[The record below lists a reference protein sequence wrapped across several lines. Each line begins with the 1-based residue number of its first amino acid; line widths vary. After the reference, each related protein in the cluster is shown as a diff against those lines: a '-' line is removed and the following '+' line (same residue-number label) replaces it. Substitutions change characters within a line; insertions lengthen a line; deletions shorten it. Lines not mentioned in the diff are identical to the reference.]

1 MTFQKEKEMI
11 SIMQKTVD
19 IQSLYKQFDN
29 CEALRKELEHIQ
41 KTYTVNEIIDQYVRG
56 DYNAE
61 LLLQHCLHHILN
73 KLVVLKA
80 TEKI

>member
-1 MTFQKEKEMI
+1 MP
-11 SIMQKTVD
+11 KTVD
-19 IQSLYKQFDN
+19 IESLYKQFDN
-29 CEALRKELEHIQ
+29 CATLRKELEHIQ
-41 KTYTVNEIIDQYVRG
+41 KPYTVNQIIDQYVRG

-73 KLVVLKA
+73 QLVVLKA